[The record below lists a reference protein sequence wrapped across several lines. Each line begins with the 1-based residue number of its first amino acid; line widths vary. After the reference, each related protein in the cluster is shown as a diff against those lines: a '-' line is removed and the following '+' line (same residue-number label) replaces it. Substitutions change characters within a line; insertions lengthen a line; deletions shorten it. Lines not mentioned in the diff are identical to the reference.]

1 MKKKL
6 AILGAG
12 GHAKVVADTAR
23 TLGWRDIYFF
33 DAAFGSPEMTGRP
46 EVIGNDTD
54 LLSRRQDFPNVVVAL
69 GKNELRLRKIRELC
83 SLGFLA
89 PVLVHPRAYVAA
101 DVSLGAG
108 TVVFAGAVIQP
119 ATTVGEGCIINSCA
133 SVDHDCALGDG
144 VHVCPGARIAGGVVI
159 GDFGWI
165 GIGSSISHC
174 LKLGESVTLG
184 AGAALV
190 NDAKSGLTYLGVP
203 ARASSV
209 DDL

>member
-1 MKKKL
+1 VTKKL

-12 GHAKVVADTAR
+12 GHAKVVADAAR
-23 TLGWRDIYFF
+23 TLGWTDIYFF
-33 DAAFGSPEMTGRP
+33 DAAFGLPEMAGRS
-46 EVIGNDTD
+46 EVIGNDVD
-54 LLSRRQDFPNVVVAL
+54 FLSRRQDFPNVVVAL
-69 GKNELRLRKIRELC
+69 GNNELRIRKIRELR

-101 DVSLGAG
+101 DVSLGVG

-119 ATTVGEGCIINSCA
+119 ATTVGEGCIINTSA
-133 SVDHDCALGDG
+133 LVDHDCTLGDG

-159 GDFGWI
+159 GDLGWI

-190 NDAKSGLTYLGVP
+190 NDAKSGLIYLGVP
-203 ARASSV
+203 ARASNENE
-209 DDL
+209 L

>member
-1 MKKKL
+1 VTKTL

-23 TLGWRDIYFF
+23 SLGWADMYFF
-33 DAAFGSPEMTGRP
+33 DAAFGSPQMTGRL
-46 EVIGNDTD
+46 EVIGNDAD
-54 LLSRRQDFPNVVVAL
+54 LLSRRKDFPNVVVAL
-69 GKNELRLRKIRELC
+69 GNNELRIRKIRELR
-83 SLGFLA
+83 SLGFIA
-89 PVLVHPRAYVAA
+89 PVLVHPSAHVAA

-119 ATTVGEGCIINSCA
+119 ATTVGEGCIINTSA
-133 SVDHDCALGDG
+133 SIDHDCALGHG

-159 GDFGWI
+159 GDLGWI

-184 AGAALV
+184 AGAALI
-190 NDAKSGLTYLGVP
+190 NDAKPGLTYLGVP
-203 ARASSV
+203 ARASNV
-209 DDL
+209 DRL

>member
-1 MKKKL
+1 VTKRL

-23 TLGWRDIYFF
+23 AIGWTDIYFF
-33 DAAFGSPEMTGRP
+33 DAAFGSPQMTARL
-46 EVIGNDTD
+46 EVVGNDVD
-54 LLSRRQDFPNVVVAL
+54 LLSRRQDFPNVIVAL
-69 GKNELRLRKIRELC
+69 GKNELRMRKIRELR

-119 ATTVGEGCIINSCA
+119 ATTVGEGCIINTSA
-133 SVDHDCALGDG
+133 SIDHDCALGNG
-144 VHVCPGARIAGGVVI
+144 IHVCPGARIAGAVVI
-159 GDFGWI
+159 GDLGWI

-174 LKLGESVTLG
+174 LRLGEGVILG
-184 AGAALV
+184 AGSALV
-190 NDAKSGLTYLGVP
+190 SDAKSGLKYLGVP
-203 ARASSV
+203 ARASNL
-209 DDL
+209 DGL

>member
-1 MKKKL
+1 MTKKL

-12 GHAKVVADTAR
+12 GHSKVVAETAR
-23 TLGWRDIYFF
+23 TLGWSDIYFF
-33 DAAFGSPEMTGRP
+33 DAAFGSPRMTSRS
-46 EVIGNDTD
+46 EVIGNDAD
-54 LLSRRQDFPNVVVAL
+54 LFSRRKDFPNVVVAL
-69 GKNELRLRKIRELC
+69 GNNELRIGKIRELR

-101 DVSLGAG
+101 DVSLGPG
-108 TVVFAGAVIQP
+108 TVVFAGAVVQP
-119 ATTVGEGCIINSCA
+119 ATTIGEGCIINTGA
-133 SVDHDCALGDG
+133 SIDHDCVLGYG

-159 GDFGWI
+159 GDLGWI

-190 NDAKSGLTYLGVP
+190 NDAQTGLTYLGVP
-203 ARASSV
+203 ARASHV
-209 DDL
+209 NEL